1 MLHLLHYFLVFICV
15 YQKKAVL
22 LRRRWKIKKPRTR
35 NQDLLHE
42 VPNTKFLTR
51 SSQPMDNQPI
61 TFDKKH
67 IIRTCI
73 TVAVLVALYLLI
85 RHLSGVLL
93 PFLVSFVIAYMLAP
107 IVDFF
112 QKKCRLRNRLLS
124 VVVTLVLVIGV
135 IAGALAALTPM
146 VSKQMT
152 TLSTSITE
160 YVRAVNP
167 NEYFSPRVNEA
178 IKEAVANLDVQTLL
192 KNQDVQK
199 AIKALVPK
207 LGNWISSGLS
217 SLTGLAVVFIC
228 LLYIIFLL
236 IDFEKIRANW
246 ATYIPDRWREPVVML
261 IGDLDRHMNGY
272 FRGQSLIALCVGI
285 LFAIGFQIIGL
296 PMGIAMGLIVGVLN
310 LIPYMQALGIPPCIF
325 LGLIQSFETGR
336 PVWVVMVS
344 IAVVFIVVQS
354 IQDLVLT
361 PKIMGN
367 VTGMGPAAILLCL
380 SIWGA
385 LLGVVGMIIALP
397 LTTLLV
403 SYYKRFILHLPEE
416 EVAAVRRPCRF
427 KAMVNQWKVKKKQH
441 N

>member
-1 MLHLLHYFLVFICV
+1 
-15 YQKKAVL
+15 
-22 LRRRWKIKKPRTR
+22 
-35 NQDLLHE
+35 
-42 VPNTKFLTR
+42 
-51 SSQPMDNQPI
+51 MDNQPI
-61 TFDKKH
+61 TFDRPR
-67 IIRTCI
+67 IVRTGI
-73 TVAVLVALYLLI
+73 TVAVLVALFLLI
-85 RHLSGVLL
+85 KRLSGVLL
-93 PFLVSFVIAYMLAP
+93 PFLISFVIAYMLAP

-124 VVVTLVLVIGV
+124 VVVTLVLVIGL
-135 IAGALAALTPM
+135 IAGAVAALTPM

-160 YVRAVNP
+160 YVRAFNP
-167 NEYFSPRVNEA
+167 NEYFSPRANEA

-199 AIKALVPK
+199 TIKALVPK

-344 IAVVFIVVQS
+344 IAVVFIVVQG
-354 IQDLVLT
+354 IQDLLLT

-403 SYYKRFILHLPEE
+403 SYYKRFVLHLPEE
-416 EVAAVRRPCRF
+416 EVAPVRRPCRF
-427 KAMVNQWKVKKKQH
+427 KAMVNQWKVRKKQH